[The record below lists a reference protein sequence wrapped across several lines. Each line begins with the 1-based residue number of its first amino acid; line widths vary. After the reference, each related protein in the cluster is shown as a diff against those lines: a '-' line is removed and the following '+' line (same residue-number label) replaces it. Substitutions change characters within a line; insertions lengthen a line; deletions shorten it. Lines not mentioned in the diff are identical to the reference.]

1 MGDLATLSRQALD
14 EVAASSTLAALEEV
28 RVRWLGK
35 KGPLTEQLKALGTLP
50 AAERPGA
57 GALIN
62 EVKQRVQQALELRR
76 ELLSQ
81 AAVEAITA
89 VTGAAPQLSTGG
101 GTSDGRFIAPLGA
114 QVVEL
119 GVTNATIHKVNEC
132 VRVEEIGLLHRMYR
146 GVLERLLA

>member
-1 MGDLATLSRQALD
+1 
-14 EVAASSTLAALEEV
+14 
-28 RVRWLGK
+28 
-35 KGPLTEQLKALGTLP
+35 
-50 AAERPGA
+50 
-57 GALIN
+57 
-62 EVKQRVQQALELRR
+62 
-76 ELLSQ
+76 
-81 AAVEAITA
+81 